1 MAMRLLQR
9 LMRVMLSIGDHNWR
23 VFCTIRIDA
32 LSISKAVKY
41 LDVHSFALYHVNSSN
56 LGRIS

>member
-56 LGRIS
+56 L